1 MCPQTICQRTVL
13 ISTRAEKPLTI
24 LRRKTLPPTLP
35 PFRRRKAMNST
46 AVLTNGRLMV
56 FWQGIISMPKHGQA
70 RQSGRI
76 ALPTALQELIRAATC
91 LRMTTSP
98 TLLQTMKVRP
108 RTYFPFRSTRH
119 ALTGD
124 SFSIGIIY
132 TIPSR
137 LTTIQ
142 PLNLGT
148 DPAQCLHLLSP
159 LIRTIKERRDG

>member
-1 MCPQTICQRTVL
+1 
-13 ISTRAEKPLTI
+13 
-24 LRRKTLPPTLP
+24 
-35 PFRRRKAMNST
+35 
-46 AVLTNGRLMV
+46 
-56 FWQGIISMPKHGQA
+56 
-70 RQSGRI
+70 
-76 ALPTALQELIRAATC
+76 
-91 LRMTTSP
+91 MTTSP

-137 LTTIQ
+137 PTTIQ

-159 LIRTIKERRDG
+159 LIRTIKERRDGSQVYAAHEKEFRLSARGTEKVCRLTFP